1 MVTAFSGLF
10 FFLFIPSPHSDK
22 AQSQTPTKE
31 VHHKA
36 VVVAVD
42 VGGWI
47 RLELNGDVR
56 HGGVELEVR
65 PRSAVLSQDVRC
77 QVVAIVEG
85 QKVVLAD
92 MQPGIHKIV
101 IKGHSVR
108 LSFVIEMLQNCTV

>member
-1 MVTAFSGLF
+1 MVTAFCGLF
-10 FFLFIPSPHSDK
+10 FFLLCSWCALRGSTKSQSP
-22 AQSQTPTKE
+22 TEE

-42 VGGWI
+42 VGG
-47 RLELNGDVR
+47 RVGLELNGDVR

-65 PRSAVLSQDVRC
+65 PRPAVLSQDVGC

-92 MQPGIHKIV
+92 MKPGIHKKV
-101 IKGHSVR
+101 TKGNDVR
-108 LSFVIEMLQNCTV
+108 LSFLMEMF